1 MPPRT
6 SPSPSAV
13 HAYPLPPAR
22 LAESDQGGAEASAR
36 RRSRRHAQ
44 QLRMLGAVFASYL
57 LDSLLLALLHLQGV
71 VRGEAV
77 LVYAAGGSALC
88 GLFFAVF
95 RAHWNERF
103 SNPYL
108 TVPQVFA
115 SAALQLLV
123 AWRAPEVALLLVMIL
138 FIVFAFAALEMR
150 TRVLLAMWAGCSL
163 AVGAVL
169 SSLEAPPT
177 IPAATPGQLY
187 LSCLWIAL
195 VIGRCAFVGVYGA
208 RVRQQLG
215 TRNRELADARDRLHD
230 LATHDALTGALNR
243 GAIMEQLE
251 QLLARGHRPAAVLID
266 LDHFKLVN
274 DRHGHLAGDQVLRRF
289 VVLAAQS
296 LRGHDRLGRYGGEE
310 FLLVLPEVGDAV
322 AARTVAERVREALA
336 KGDWSDIAPGLAVT
350 ASLGVACAREGEN
363 TEDMLRRADLALYD
377 AKHAGRNI
385 VR

>member
-1 MPPRT
+1 
-6 SPSPSAV
+6 
-13 HAYPLPPAR
+13 
-22 LAESDQGGAEASAR
+22 
-36 RRSRRHAQ
+36 
-44 QLRMLGAVFASYL
+44 MLGAVFASYL
-57 LDSLLLALLHLQGV
+57 LDSLLLALLHLQGA

-77 LVYAAGGSALC
+77 LLYAAGGSALC
-88 GLFFAVF
+88 GLFLAVF
-95 RAHWNERF
+95 KARWNERF

-108 TVPQVFA
+108 TVPQVVA

-150 TRVLLAMWAGCSL
+150 TRVLVAMWAGCSI
-163 AVGAVL
+163 AVGVVL
-169 SSLEAPPT
+169 SSIGAPPA
-177 IPAATPGQLY
+177 IPAATPGQLL

-230 LATHDALTGALNR
+230 LATRDALTGALNR
-243 GAIMEQLE
+243 GAIVELLE
-251 QLLARGHRPAAVLID
+251 QLLARGARPAAVLID
-266 LDHFKLVN
+266 LDHFKHIN

-310 FLLVLPEVGDAV
+310 FLLVLTDVSDP
-322 AARTVAERVREALA
+322 AAACTVAERVRETLA
-336 KGDWSDIAPGLAVT
+336 GADCSDIAPGLAIT
-350 ASLGVACAREGEN
+350 ASLGVACARGGESA
-363 TEDMLRRADLALYD
+363 EDMLRRADLALYD
-377 AKHAGRNI
+377 AKHAGRNA